1 MTSVV
6 QARIEGSRPGV
17 QLADGRELGGRG
29 TVFGTW
35 VRDVSTGALGSTG
48 TLHRVDH
55 SGLLNAGPQTKGA

>member
-17 QLADGRELGGRG
+17 QLADGRELGGRV